1 MSTDNKEFPGNTPM
15 AMPVEFNDEVQFP
28 ITQAVIVR
36 NNPHDRILLINTYQ
50 YSRTIRLLIT
60 METFFVFLNLF
71 TTQNV
76 IYMLSLFMLYYG
88 YCGAMHYKRSY
99 ITWYMIYLLFNMVV
113 SVYMMLYLVSN
124 SKMLQLND
132 DYTESQII
140 TGSAFTFVN
149 FIFNIWII
157 KICNNFK
164 ELMVKVE
171 EKQLLSMLTSADSSF
186 LYDSRWDTRYLS

>member
-1 MSTDNKEFPGNTPM
+1 MSTDNKEFSGNTPM
-15 AMPVEFNDEVQFP
+15 AIPVEFNDEVQFP

-71 TTQNV
+71 TTQNG
-76 IYMLSLFMLYYG
+76 IFMLSLFMLYYG
-88 YCGAMHYKRSY
+88 YCGAFKYNRSY
-99 ITWYMIYLLFNMVV
+99 IKCYMVYLLLNILV
-113 SVYMMLYLVSN
+113 SVYLMLYLVSN
-124 SKMLQLND
+124 SLYLQQND
-132 DYTESQII
+132 NYTESQII

-157 KICNNFK
+157 KICNNFN
-164 ELMVKVE
+164 ELLVKVE
-171 EKQLLSMLTSADSSF
+171 QKSLMNILTSADSSF
-186 LYDSRWDTRYLS
+186 LYDSRWDSRYLS

>member
-36 NNPHDRILLINTYQ
+36 NNPHDRLLLINTYQ

-71 TTQNV
+71 TTQNI

-88 YCGAMHYKRSY
+88 YCGAMQYKRSY
-99 ITWYMIYLLFNMVV
+99 ITWYMVYLLFNTVV

-124 SKMLQLND
+124 SEMLQLND
-132 DYTESQII
+132 EYTESEII